1 MFRIEGNLEEIYQ
14 LSDPIVPRGD
24 CGTLID
30 NYDSQDFN
38 LNDAGWIRND
48 ISALARAQSKAEF
61 DMIMSRLQ
69 VLPDKPGIGDDVS
82 IEDAFKQI
90 RPRWCQSP
98 NELELW
104 AQMTNGD
111 AMDKL
116 DAAYREAMK
125 DVKVDN
131 NDTTESPSQSAD

>member
-1 MFRIEGNLEEIYQ
+1 MFRIEGDLEKDYQ
-14 LSDPIVPRGD
+14 LSDPTVPRGD

-61 DMIMSRLQ
+61 DAIMSRLQ
-69 VLPDKPGIGDDVS
+69 VQPDKPGIGDDVS
-82 IEDAFKQI
+82 LEDAFKQI

-98 NELELW
+98 NELEFW

-111 AMDKL
+111 VMDKL
-116 DAAYREAMK
+116 DAAYRESLK

-131 NDTTESPSQSAD
+131 SDTTASSLESAD

>member
-1 MFRIEGNLEEIYQ
+1 MFRIEGDLIESYQ
-14 LSDPIVPRGD
+14 LLDPLTPRGD

-30 NYDSQDFN
+30 NFDSQDFN
-38 LNDAGWIRND
+38 LNDAGWVRND

-61 DMIMSRLQ
+61 DAIMARLQ
-69 VLPDKPGIGDDVS
+69 VQPDKPGIGDDVS
-82 IEDAFKQI
+82 LEDAFKQI

-111 AMDKL
+111 VMEKL
-116 DAAYREAMK
+116 DAAYRKSLE
-125 DVKVDN
+125 DTQVDTN
-131 NDTTESPSQSAD
+131 ASSESPSESID

>member
-1 MFRIEGNLEEIYQ
+1 MFRIEGDLEKDYQ
-14 LSDPIVPRGD
+14 LSDPTVPRGD

-30 NYDSQDFN
+30 NFDSQDFN
-38 LNDAGWIRND
+38 LNDAGWVRND

-111 AMDKL
+111 VMDKL
-116 DAAYREAMK
+116 DAAYREALK
-125 DVKVDN
+125 DVKVDG
-131 NDTTESPSQSAD
+131 NDSSTSSSESAD

>member
-1 MFRIEGNLEEIYQ
+1 MFRIEGVLEKDYQ
-14 LSDPIVPRGD
+14 LLDPTVPRGD

-69 VLPDKPGIGDDVS
+69 VQPDKPGIGDDVS
-82 IEDAFKQI
+82 IEDAIKQI

-111 AMDKL
+111 VMDKL
-116 DAAYREAMK
+116 DAAYRQSLK

-131 NDTTESPSQSAD
+131 NDTSASSSESAD